1 MTSSLKATRSNRF
14 TENETLTSFEDWH
27 NQLEFFL
34 SLDKDL
40 VEFLDPDCTWYKIAL
55 KIANCGSESNAKLHH
70 LKCFLG
76 IIASLAPPLF
86 HGDIVN
92 DTTSLTS
99 IYNII

>member
-40 VEFLDPDCTWYKIAL
+40 VEFLDPDCT
-55 KIANCGSESNAKLHH
+55 
-70 LKCFLG
+70 
-76 IIASLAPPLF
+76 
-86 HGDIVN
+86 
-92 DTTSLTS
+92 
-99 IYNII
+99 